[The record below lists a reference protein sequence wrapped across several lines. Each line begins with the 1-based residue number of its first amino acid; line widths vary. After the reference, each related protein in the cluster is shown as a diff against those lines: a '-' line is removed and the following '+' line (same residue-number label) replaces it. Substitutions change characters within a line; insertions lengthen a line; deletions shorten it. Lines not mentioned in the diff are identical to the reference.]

1 MFPSL
6 KGSDRLRALNTGQHL
21 TYGGTQPLTMVA
33 ARQAQEVTTV
43 TARMTQTVTMVAAR
57 QAQAVTMVTVRMD
70 QALTMVTAEQAQAVT
85 IETCT
90 WKPSGCDAGRQT
102 DGH

>member
-1 MFPSL
+1 
-6 KGSDRLRALNTGQHL
+6 
-21 TYGGTQPLTMVA
+21 MVT
-33 ARQAQEVTTV
+33 ARKAQEVTMV
-43 TARMTQTVTMVAAR
+43 TARL
-57 QAQAVTMVTVRMD
+57 D
-70 QALTMVTAEQAQAVT
+70 QALTMVTAERAQAVT